1 MRGPRSNGAAFVR
14 VTVLLAACALGGV
27 ACTDGTT
34 PDCSDAQCQVLVEEA
49 AAGDAGTDAGDAGD
63 GDGAVSDAN
72 ADSGSV
78 AVADSGAVSDASAVA
93 DSRAD
98 ASDGAPE

>member
-1 MRGPRSNGAAFVR
+1 MRAPRSNGAAFVR

-49 AAGDAGTDAGDAGD
+49 AAGDAGADAGDADAAGS
-63 GDGAVSDAN
+63 GAN

-78 AVADSGAVSDASAVA
+78 ADADSGAASDASAVA

-98 ASDGAPE
+98 ASDGASE